1 MYVWGVYVW
10 GTLHASI
17 TCGWVV
23 ATYGGGHDGA
33 TAVAESRIVSAPQ
46 AESRLVSA
54 PQKPKE
60 PFEDVWLGVVPR
72 TFGGLPISRPESSSA
87 ACTHARAIIG
97 ADRRRRL
104 VIEFCGAKFESSGTR
119 DQRSHLQKETT
130 LVPSCQ
136 TALECLCLTTFA
148 GCFDAGLLSE
158 LSRSV
163 CG

>member
-33 TAVAESRIVSAPQ
+33 TAVAESRI
-46 AESRLVSA
+46 VSA

-119 DQRSHLQKETT
+119 DQRSHRQKETT
-130 LVPSCQ
+130 LVPLSYKNMVIHVLKNVIQ
-136 TALECLCLTTFA
+136 SGRRSSRFA
-148 GCFDAGLLSE
+148 E
-158 LSRSV
+158 M
-163 CG
+163 